1 MGVGKGGEYRAVLAD
16 LNTKGRNCSLNK
28 FGNNFHF
35 YFLDLKYVAG
45 CFYSFHWNEPD
56 LWIRK
61 KRKMITTQKCKMLC
75 WDKVFLKMGEEDLR
89 VITNTV
95 RLVSAG
101 VCCSYFTICRSSRSW
116 KSSDKKWLLS
126 DYCCK
131 LRQEFIQFL
140 WTILKINSKWFERRT
155 IGLCSLKCTLVMSQ
169 FSLILCWYHLFWEKW
184 PTVMKAIKFY

>member
-1 MGVGKGGEYRAVLAD
+1 MWQVVSIVSIEM
-16 LNTKGRNCSLNK
+16 SLI
-28 FGNNFHF
+28 FE
-35 YFLDLKYVAG
+35 L
-45 CFYSFHWNEPD
+45 E
-56 LWIRK
+56 K
-61 KRKMITTQKCKMLC
+61 KRKMITTKKCKMLC

-140 WTILKINSKWFERRT
+140 WTILKINSKWFERGT

-169 FSLILCWYHLFWEKW
+169 FSLTFVDIIYFEKNGQQSW
-184 PTVMKAIKFY
+184 KPLNFIRKKNSCLGVIVY